1 MRSLKAQLS
10 LAILLIMLLTI
21 GAIGLSSNWFIGRE
35 FVKYITAQER
45 TRSENI
51 VADLGRQYD
60 SARKS
65 WNLSYVHIIGMYS
78 LYDGY
83 ILKLSDADGNLV
95 WDAENHD
102 TSLCGQIMEEI
113 STRME
118 RRGESGG
125 FVTHTYGVRQGLQ
138 EVGTVSVTY
147 YGPYFLNEHDFSFLS
162 AMNAVLLAVGT
173 LAGAA
178 SIFVGFLLARRI
190 VRPVAKTAYI
200 AKQIA
205 EGNYNIRFERG
216 IKTRELGELVSAINH
231 MAETLGEQ
239 ENLRKRLT
247 TDMAHE
253 LRTPLTAVSSHLEAM
268 IEGLWEATPERL
280 QGCHDEV
287 KRLGRLVA
295 DLERLAKI
303 EGDNLK
309 LNREDV
315 DLLEIA
321 RTAAENTQAE
331 ANKKSLSL
339 SVVGCPAW
347 VYADRA
353 RLHQVMTNLL
363 SNAIKYTPEGGMVKI
378 EVTDG
383 AESGMVCVS
392 DTGIGIPEEELPLV
406 FERFYRTD
414 KSRSRKLG
422 GAGIGLTIVKSIITA
437 HGGSVAA
444 ESQPDGG
451 SCFTVCIP
459 KRGQA

>member
-21 GAIGLSSNWFIGRE
+21 GAIGLSSNWSIGRE

-60 SARKS
+60 SSLKS
-65 WNLSYVHIIGMYS
+65 WNLDYVHIIGMYS

-83 ILKLSDADGNLV
+83 ILKLSDAEGNLV

-102 TSLCGQIMEEI
+102 TSLCAQVMEEI

-125 FVTHTYGVRQGLQ
+125 FVTHTYEIRQGLQ

-162 AMNAVLLAVGT
+162 AMNAVLLGVGA

-178 SIFVGFLLARRI
+178 SVFVGFLLARRI

-216 IKTRELGELVSAINH
+216 TKTRELGELVSAINH
-231 MAETLGEQ
+231 MAETLSEQ

-268 IEGLWEATPERL
+268 MEGLWEPTPERL
-280 QGCHDEV
+280 QSCHDEV
-287 KRLGRLVA
+287 RRLGRLVA

-321 RTAAENTQAE
+321 RTAAENMQAE
-331 ANKKSLSL
+331 VNKKSLSL

-383 AESGMVCVS
+383 AESGMVRVS

-422 GAGIGLTIVKSIITA
+422 GAGIGLTIVKSIVTA
-437 HGGSVAA
+437 HEGTVTA
-444 ESQPDGG
+444 ESQADGG

-459 KRGQA
+459 KRGRA

>member
-21 GAIGLSSNWFIGRE
+21 GAIGLSSNWSIGRE

-60 SARKS
+60 SSLKS
-65 WNLSYVHIIGMYS
+65 WNLDYVHIIGMYS

-83 ILKLSDADGNLV
+83 ILKLSDAEGNLV

-102 TSLCGQIMEEI
+102 TSLCAQVMEEI

-125 FVTHTYGVRQGLQ
+125 FVTHTYEIHQGLQ

-162 AMNAVLLAVGT
+162 AMNAVLLGVGA

-178 SIFVGFLLARRI
+178 SVFVGFLLARRI

-216 IKTRELGELVSAINH
+216 TKTRELGELVSAINH
-231 MAETLGEQ
+231 MAETLSEQ

-268 IEGLWEATPERL
+268 MEGLWEPTPERL
-280 QGCHDEV
+280 QSCHDEV
-287 KRLGRLVA
+287 RRLGRLVA

-303 EGDNLK
+303 EGHNLK

-321 RTAAENTQAE
+321 RTAAENMQAE
-331 ANKKSLSL
+331 VNKKSLSL

-383 AESGMVCVS
+383 AESGMVRVS

-422 GAGIGLTIVKSIITA
+422 GAGIGLTIVKSIVTA
-437 HGGSVAA
+437 HEGTVTA
-444 ESQPDGG
+444 ESQADGG

-459 KRGQA
+459 KRGRA

>member
-21 GAIGLSSNWFIGRE
+21 GAIGLSSNWSIGRE

-60 SARKS
+60 SSLKS
-65 WNLSYVHIIGMYS
+65 WNLDYVHIIGMYS

-83 ILKLSDADGNLV
+83 ILKLSDAEGNLV

-102 TSLCGQIMEEI
+102 TSLCAQVMEEI

-125 FVTHTYGVRQGLQ
+125 FVTHTYEIRQGLQ

-162 AMNAVLLAVGT
+162 AMNAVLLGVGA

-178 SIFVGFLLARRI
+178 SVFVGFLLARRI

-216 IKTRELGELVSAINH
+216 TKTRELGELVSAINH
-231 MAETLGEQ
+231 MAETLSEQ

-268 IEGLWEATPERL
+268 MEGLWEPTPERL
-280 QGCHDEV
+280 QSCHDEV
-287 KRLGRLVA
+287 RRLGRLVA

-303 EGDNLK
+303 EGHNLK

-321 RTAAENTQAE
+321 RTAAENMQAE
-331 ANKKSLSL
+331 VNKKSLSL

-383 AESGMVCVS
+383 AESGMVRVS

-422 GAGIGLTIVKSIITA
+422 GAGIGLTIVKSIVTA
-437 HGGSVAA
+437 HEGTVTA
-444 ESQPDGG
+444 ESQADGG

-459 KRGQA
+459 KRGRA